1 MKRICFLCVIM
12 SLLLFIA
19 GCWDQDLLKDARLL
33 YGAGI
38 DLAPNGKLRVTF
50 VIRDVPSGEQQSPQN
65 DIISVDASTSMEARN
80 LVDDQISRHLRAYKN
95 RFILIGEELAKQDIY
110 PVLEVLYRDPKSALN
125 ARIGVTQGTA
135 EDILSL
141 KKVGNILI
149 AEEIDE
155 LIKSKE
161 RTTTVPKVTLE
172 KIYPVMLDPGEDF
185 VLPYLME
192 KEARVNVSRIA
203 MFHNH
208 KLTGTLSP
216 KESTMYL
223 LLKGSKGKVASY
235 TQKMSTAG
243 EMSTTEENP
252 QNRYDFLTFNVE
264 KLKRKMKVKVQS
276 GEQITVHLKL
286 KLKVSVIEYPKDRLD
301 KKKVVAELNK
311 YLSKEMTSLAQETLK
326 KMQKARCDGL
336 GIGRQLMAFHPRVW
350 KKQKEDWG
358 SNYQKVHFAPVIQV
372 EITKQGI
379 IN

>member
-1 MKRICFLCVIM
+1 MKRICFLCVVM

-33 YGAGI
+33 YGGGI
-38 DLAPNGKLRVTF
+38 DLAPNGKLRATF
-50 VIRDVPSGEQQSPQN
+50 VIQDMPSGEQQSPKN
-65 DIISVDASTSMEARN
+65 DIISTDGNTPMEVRN
-80 LVDDQISRHLRAYKN
+80 HADDQISRHLRTYKS

-110 PVLEVLYRDPKSALN
+110 PVLDVLYRDPKSALN
-125 ARIGVTQGTA
+125 ARIGVAQGTA

-141 KKVGNILI
+141 KKVGNVLI

-161 RTTTVPKVTLE
+161 ETTTVPKVTLE

-192 KEARVNVSRIA
+192 QGARVNVSRIA
-203 MFHNH
+203 MFHNN
-208 KLTGTLSP
+208 KFTGTLSSE
-216 KESTMYL
+216 ESTMYL
-223 LLKGSKGKVASY
+223 LLKGRKGKAARY
-235 TQKMSTAG
+235 TENMSIAG
-243 EMSTTEENP
+243 EMSTTEENA

-276 GEQITVHLKL
+276 DDQITVHLKL

-301 KKKVVAELNK
+301 KKTVVAELNK
-311 YLSKEMTSLAQETLK
+311 DLSKKMTSLAQETLK
-326 KMQKARCDGL
+326 KMQEARCDGL

-350 KKQKEDWG
+350 KEQKEDWG
-358 SNYQKVHFAPVIQV
+358 SNYQKVHFAPVVQV
-372 EITKQGI
+372 EISRQGI